1 MLSYQKLWS
10 LMRKLGY
17 HPKEIIRLA
26 GISDSTYRKML
37 VNDTVRLDVLER
49 ICNALGVDIGDV
61 CSFR

>member
-10 LMRKLGY
+10 LMRKRGY

-26 GISDSTYRKML
+26 RISESTYRKL
-37 VNDTVRLDVLER
+37 LTDDAVRMDVLER
-49 ICNALGVDIGDV
+49 ICIALGVDIGDV